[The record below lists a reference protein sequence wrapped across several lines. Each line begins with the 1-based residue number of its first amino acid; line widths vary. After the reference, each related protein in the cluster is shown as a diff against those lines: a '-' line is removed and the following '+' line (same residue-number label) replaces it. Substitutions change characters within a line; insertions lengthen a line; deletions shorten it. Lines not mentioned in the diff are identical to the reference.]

1 MYSKI
6 LFPTD
11 FSPCAEKA
19 ISYII
24 QLRDSGAKE
33 VIVLHVVD
41 DFCVEGLLK
50 HCKMAG
56 FEPEEFKK
64 LVLDEMISENEE
76 MVEGVKKIL
85 IEAGFQV
92 SVRIEFGKPVK
103 EICKIAEEENIS
115 VIVMGA
121 KGKGALKSMILG
133 SVSEGTVRNAHVP
146 VLVIH

>member
-11 FSPCAEKA
+11 FSKCAEKVVP
-19 ISYII
+19 YIT
-24 QLRDSGAKE
+24 QLQNAGAKE
-33 VIVLHVVD
+33 VIILHVIE

-64 LVLDEMISENEE
+64 IVLEGMISENEK
-76 MVEGVKKIL
+76 MAQNLKNSL
-85 IEAGFQV
+85 TEAGFTV
-92 SVRIEFGKPVK
+92 SVHIEFGKPAK
-103 EICKIAEEENIS
+103 EICKISEEEKVS

-121 KGKGALKSMILG
+121 RGQGALKSMILG